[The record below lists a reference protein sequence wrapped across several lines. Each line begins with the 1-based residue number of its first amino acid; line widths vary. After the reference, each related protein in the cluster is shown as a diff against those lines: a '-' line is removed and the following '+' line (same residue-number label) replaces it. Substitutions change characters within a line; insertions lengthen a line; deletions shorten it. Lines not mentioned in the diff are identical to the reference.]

1 MVNEDPTE
9 KLIADLKA
17 ENERLKNMIKSGK
30 IDPSV
35 LDSSAAAGGNGSY
48 HFRQILSQH
57 FAFSFFL
64 LVFS

>member
-35 LDSSAAAGGNGSY
+35 LDASAAAGGAGKIR
-48 HFRQILSQH
+48 HL
-57 FAFSFFL
+57 
-64 LVFS
+64 